1 MKRSENFLLR
11 EVADTKVLVPV
22 GEAMAKFPGM
32 VTLNG
37 TGAFIWELLEK
48 EQTLQ
53 SLTEALMEHY
63 AVEREQ
69 ARTDAEAFIN
79 QLIPT
84 GAILEN

>member
-11 EVADTKVLVPV
+11 EVADTQVLVPV
-22 GEAMAKFPGM
+22 GEAAIRFPGM
-32 VTLNG
+32 VTLNA
-37 TGAFIWELLEK
+37 TGAFIWEVLEK

-53 SLTEALMEHY
+53 TLTEALMDRY

-69 ARTDAEAFIN
+69 AQADAEAFVN
-79 QLIPT
+79 KLIPT

>member
-22 GEAMAKFPGM
+22 GEAMVNFPGM

-69 ARTDAEAFIN
+69 AQADAEAFVN
-79 QLIPT
+79 KLIPT

>member
-22 GEAMAKFPGM
+22 GEAMANFPGM

>member
-11 EVADTKVLVPV
+11 EVADTQVLVPV
-22 GEAMAKFPGM
+22 GEAAIRFPGM
-32 VTLNG
+32 VTLNA

-53 SLTEALMEHY
+53 TLTEALMDRY

-69 ARTDAEAFIN
+69 ARADAEAFVN
-79 QLIPT
+79 KLIPT

>member
-1 MKRSENFLLR
+1 MRRNENFLLR
-11 EVADTKVLVPV
+11 EVADTQVLVPV
-22 GEAMAKFPGM
+22 GEAMAQFPGM

-37 TGAFIWELLEK
+37 TGVFIWELLEK

-53 SLTEALMEHY
+53 TLTEALMEHY

-69 ARTDAEAFIN
+69 AQTDAEAFVN
-79 QLIPT
+79 KLIPT